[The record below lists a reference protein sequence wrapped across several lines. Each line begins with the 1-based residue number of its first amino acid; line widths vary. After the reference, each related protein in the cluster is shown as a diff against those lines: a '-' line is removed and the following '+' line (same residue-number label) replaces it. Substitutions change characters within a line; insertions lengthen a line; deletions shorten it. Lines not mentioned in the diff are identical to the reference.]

1 MTNIA
6 ITYQDIDRYVET
18 HGYRKAIR
26 KLEKLMID
34 NALIKTHGN
43 QTAAAN
49 MLGIS
54 RTTLRTVLNECKDV

>member
-1 MTNIA
+1 MQA

-34 NALIKTHGN
+34 NALIKTYGN
-43 QTAAAN
+43 QTEAAK

-54 RTTLRTVLNECKDV
+54 RVTLRTVLNECKDA

>member
-1 MTNIA
+1 MTNTA
-6 ITYQDIDRYVET
+6 ITRQDIDRYVET
-18 HGYRKAIR
+18 HGYRKALR

-34 NALIKTHGN
+34 NALIKTYGN

-54 RTTLRTVLNECKDV
+54 RTTLRTVLNECKDA

>member
-6 ITYQDIDRYVET
+6 ITHQDIDRYVET
-18 HGYRKAIR
+18 NGYRKAIR

-34 NALIKTHGN
+34 NALIKTYGN

-54 RTTLRTVLNECKDV
+54 RVTLRAVLNECKDG